1 MDYVKLGHTGLQVSR
16 ICLGCMSYGQAKTPG
31 VLQWHWTLSEADS
44 RPHIKR
50 ALEAGINFFDTANVY
65 SNGESEEVLGRAI
78 RDFTTRD
85 EVVLATKVWGPVR
98 QGPNGRG
105 LSRKAIL
112 SEVDKSLRRLGTD
125 YIDLYI
131 IHRFDYDTP
140 LEETLDTLNDVVRA
154 GKVRYLGASSM
165 HAWQF
170 MKALGFQRANGWARF
185 ISMQNYYNLL
195 YREDEREMLGLC
207 ASEGVGVTPWSPLS
221 RGKLARPWSDDA
233 TTERAKTDAFGK
245 TLYVKTV
252 DIDKPIVDRTNEIA
266 RERDVSPAQIAMAW
280 MLSKPSITSPIV
292 GATKAQHLDDAI
304 AAVSIRLSD
313 EEIARLEELYQP
325 HPATEGYS

>member
-1 MDYVKLGHTGLQVSR
+1 MNYVTLGRTGLQVSR
-16 ICLGCMSYGQAKTPG
+16 LCLGCMSYGQAKTPG
-31 VLQWHWTLSEADS
+31 ILQWAWTLSEEDS
-44 RPHIKR
+44 RPHIRR
-50 ALEAGINFFDTANVY
+50 AIEAGINFFDTANVY

-78 RDFTTRD
+78 RDFARRD

-98 QGPNGRG
+98 KGPNGRG

-125 YIDLYI
+125 YVDLYI
-131 IHRFDYDTP
+131 IHRYDYETP
-140 LEETLDTLNDVVRA
+140 LEETLEALNDVVRA

-170 MKALGFQRANGWARF
+170 MKALGLQRARGWAAF
-185 ISMQNYYNLL
+185 VSMQNYYNLL

-207 ASEGVGVTPWSPLS
+207 VSEGVGVTPWSPLA
-221 RGKLARPWSDDA
+221 RGKLARPWAADP

-245 TLYVKTV
+245 TLFDKTV
-252 DIDKPIVDRTNEIA
+252 DIDKPVIDRTNEIA
-266 RERDVSPAQIAMAW
+266 RERAVSPAQVAMAW
-280 MLSKPSITSPIV
+280 LLSRPGVTSPVV
-292 GATKAQHLDDAI
+292 GATRPQHLEDAV
-304 AAVSIRLSD
+304 AAIGLTLSTD
-313 EEIARLEELYQP
+313 EIARLEETYQP

>member
-1 MDYVKLGHTGLQVSR
+1 MDYVRLGHTGMQVSR

-31 VLQWHWTLSEADS
+31 ILEWPWALSEADG
-44 RPHIKR
+44 RPYIKR
-50 ALEAGINFFDTANVY
+50 AIEGGINFFDTANVY
-65 SNGESEEVLGRAI
+65 SSGESEEVLGRAI

-85 EVVLATKVWGPVR
+85 EVVIATKVWAPVR
-98 QGPNGRG
+98 RGPNGRG
-105 LSRKAIL
+105 LSRKHIL

-140 LEETLDTLNDVVRA
+140 LEETLETLNDVVRA

-170 MKALGFQRANGWARF
+170 MKAMGIQRANGWARF

-195 YREDEREMLGLC
+195 YREDEREMLRLC
-207 ASEGVGVTPWSPLS
+207 ASEGVGVTPWSPLA
-221 RGKLARPWSDDA
+221 RGKLARPWSDDP

-245 TLYVKTV
+245 TLFVKTV

-266 RERDVSPAQIAMAW
+266 RERGVPPAQIAMAW
-280 MLSKPSITSPIV
+280 ILSKPSITSPIV
-292 GATKAQHLDDAI
+292 GATKPQHFEDAI
-304 AAVSIRLSD
+304 AASSIKLSE

-325 HPATEGYS
+325 